1 MPSIVRQA
9 GAKSVE
15 SRIAIQYAMT
25 ADVPL
30 VTVSIEQLEL
40 HAAAIRGG
48 ALPVGSVEF
57 VRRVMEVAGVTEP
70 RNFSYPPALAAY
82 LHRSVERRAAGKVRG
97 RWFIKPVT
105 TKAFTGFVV
114 DTREN
119 PDGLD
124 CHDRI
129 QFNEFLALP
138 PGDLVWVA
146 EPVEWLSECRFY
158 IAQGEVLGFGRYDDG
173 PDDAP
178 LPAESIV
185 REMVQQ
191 LAAGQALPAGFAIDV
206 GVMQGGKTALVEC
219 NDAWAIGY
227 YRGSCS
233 PSDYMRMLLERW
245 RQLVLGGS
253 DLS

>member
-1 MPSIVRQA
+1 MRDPMHSIVRQA

-15 SRIAIQYAMT
+15 SRIAIQHAMT

-30 VTVSIEQLEL
+30 VTVPIEQLEL
-40 HAAAIRGG
+40 HAAAIRSG

-57 VRRVMEVAGVTEP
+57 VRRAMEVAGITEP
-70 RNFSYPPALAAY
+70 RNFSYPPALTGY
-82 LHRSVERRAAGKVRG
+82 LHRSVERRAAGKVWG

-119 PDGLD
+119 PDGMD

-138 PGDLVWVA
+138 PDDLVWVA

-158 IAQGEVLGFGRYDDG
+158 IAQGEILGYGRYDDG

-185 REMVQQ
+185 QEMALQ
-191 LAAGQALPAGFAIDV
+191 LAAAQELPAGFAIDV
-206 GVMQGGKTALVEC
+206 GVMRCGKTALVEC
-219 NDAWAIGY
+219 NDAWALGY
-227 YRGSCS
+227 YKGSCS
-233 PSDYMRMLLERW
+233 PSAYMRMLWERW
-245 RQLVLGGS
+245 RQLFLA
-253 DLS
+253 